1 MKQIQVKIPWETKER
16 QHRMRWL
23 DGITDSM
30 DMSLDRFWEL
40 VMDREAWHAAVYGVS
55 KSQTQLTD
63 WTELIDFKEL
73 FNNVFK
79 LRDFRIREGELFES
93 NLCVTRILK
102 ITHIEQGMMDSH
114 HLHNPNEIVDPGNGY
129 LGPQSHETQMY
140 MLPDGRPH
148 STT

>member
-1 MKQIQVKIPWETKER
+1 M
-16 QHRMRWL
+16 
-23 DGITDSM
+23 
-30 DMSLDRFWEL
+30 
-40 VMDREAWHAAVYGVS
+40 
-55 KSQTQLTD
+55 
-63 WTELIDFKEL
+63 
-73 FNNVFK
+73 
-79 LRDFRIREGELFES
+79 FES